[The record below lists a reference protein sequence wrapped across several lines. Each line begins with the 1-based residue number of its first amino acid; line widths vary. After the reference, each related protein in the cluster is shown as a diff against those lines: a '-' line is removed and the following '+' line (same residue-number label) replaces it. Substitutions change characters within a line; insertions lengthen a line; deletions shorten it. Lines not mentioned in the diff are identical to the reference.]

1 MPTLTIADQTIY
13 YTHSNPSALVV
24 QRPPLVLVHGAGGDH
39 LHWPPQLRRL
49 AGCEVY
55 ALDLPGHGHSPGAGR
70 NTITAYAQVLNAFAD
85 TLALPPFV
93 LAGHSMGGAIALAF
107 ALDYRERLAGLVLVG
122 TGARLRV
129 NPAVLTGLQT
139 NFDATTAQLI
149 DWMYTPAFPHRPQ
162 ALKQLRTN
170 DPQTLHDD
178 FLACD
183 HFDVR
188 AQVASLTLPTLIICG
203 VADTMTPI
211 KLSEA
216 LHQAIGGSQL
226 HPVAEAGHM
235 VMVEQPAAVTGLIDK
250 FVTTGD

>member
-13 YTHSNPSALVV
+13 YTHSKPPVA

-55 ALDLPGHGHSPGAGR
+55 ALDLPGHGRSPGAGR
-70 NTITAYAQVLNAFAD
+70 DTIAAYVQVLSAFVD

-107 ALDYRERLAGLVLVG
+107 ALDYTDLLAGLVLIG

-129 NPAVLTGLQT
+129 SPTLLAGLQT
-139 NFDATTAQLI
+139 DFDATTAQVI
-149 DWMYTPAFPHRPQ
+149 DWMYTSAFPYRPQ
-162 ALKQLRTN
+162 ALQQLRTN

-188 AQVASLTLPTLIICG
+188 VQVASLTLPTLIICG

-211 KLSEA
+211 KVSET

-226 HPVAEAGHM
+226 HRVAAAGHM
-235 VMVEQPAAVTGLIDK
+235 VMIEQPAAVTGLVDEFLTID
-250 FVTTGD
+250 D